1 MGCEV
6 VIYDFQLCHVEVSLL
21 SGVNE
26 KGPTLRSDLW
36 SGSSV
41 VKHSKEIVLMR
52 GLLAFAAWSLCIS
65 IGAASHAA
73 EPTAEMSPKLKE
85 YLRVSFCHSLQCH
98 TKDRRT
104 PSHCDFEGYNK
115 KKYSYLMSQ
124 ADLIS
129 LTFDL
134 TSSERDLVTKFRS
147 DLEKAQIM
155 DDFKFTKQHVQQCFS
170 DLQAIFDENY
180 EPTFNIE
187 LLK

>member
-1 MGCEV
+1 
-6 VIYDFQLCHVEVSLL
+6 
-21 SGVNE
+21 
-26 KGPTLRSDLW
+26 
-36 SGSSV
+36 
-41 VKHSKEIVLMR
+41 MR
-52 GLLAFAAWSLCIS
+52 GLLAFVVWGFCIS

-85 YLRVSFCHSLQCH
+85 YLRVSFCSALKCH
-98 TKDRRT
+98 TNGIRR
-104 PSHCDFEGYNK
+104 PAHCKFEGYNK

-134 TSSERDLVTKFRS
+134 TSSERDLATKFRS
-147 DLEKAQIM
+147 DLKKAQIM
-155 DDFKFTKQHVQQCFS
+155 DDFKFTKQHAEQCFS
-170 DLQAIFDENY
+170 DLQSMFDESY